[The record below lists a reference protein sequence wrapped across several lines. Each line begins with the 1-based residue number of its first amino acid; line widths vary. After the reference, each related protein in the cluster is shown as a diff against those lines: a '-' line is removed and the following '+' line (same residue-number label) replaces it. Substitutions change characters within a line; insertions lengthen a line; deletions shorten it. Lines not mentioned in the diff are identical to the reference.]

1 MREDC
6 PFCGLNVDTACDCEK
21 RKLRSNMIDSSIFL
35 GAYEESKYSGDC
47 KLLLDGAREGVI
59 AGLKARLSRWD
70 ELWDFYKFLPGEA
83 KEQDR
88 VYARKVVD
96 MLKSLSY

>member
-1 MREDC
+1 MKNISINC
-6 PFCGLNVDTACDCEK
+6 KVPEK
-21 RKLRSNMIDSSIFL
+21 ELIERIAELEHNQWWEWSKAVAKELKSMLDML
-35 GAYEESKYSGDC
+35 EENK
-47 KLLLDGAREGVI
+47 DGAREGVI